1 MVYVKHTLETKILQ
15 LLTQINNPKSAYQ
28 IWKKLEE
35 KEDISTHISS
45 VQKAVK
51 RLESKRLIEVYE
63 KKQCRTGLYSKQYVL
78 SVNGLLEYLSSEKDD
93 KKVRKTIENYAQ
105 FHNYPIFKYWHQI
118 TTCFGEQRVLK
129 ALHLSLAHVRTREFH
144 RAFSGL
150 KPDMK
155 ITIANMDIDDLIVHT
170 FAYHLFVRLRLRREA
185 NINKEILNIIET
197 TMRKELDI
205 IEKEREFTLEI
216 AKAYNI
222 AI

>member
-1 MVYVKHTLETKILQ
+1 MKHLLEKSIIQ
-15 LLTQINNPKSAYQ
+15 LLAQIDNPKSAYQ
-28 IWKKLEE
+28 IKKELKKE
-35 KEDISTHISS
+35 KDISTHISS

-63 KKQCRTGLYSKQYVL
+63 KKQCRTGLYSKKYIL
-78 SVNGLLEYLSSEKDD
+78 TVNGLLEYLNSEKDD

-150 KPDMK
+150 KPDIK

-170 FAYHLFVRLRLRREA
+170 FAYHLFVRLRLRRGIV
-185 NINKEILNIIET
+185 INKEITNIIKRTLET
-197 TMRKELDI
+197 ELDI
-205 IEKEREFTLEI
+205 IEKEREFTVEI